1 MIATNIYRKKRTQ
14 ISRIIKILKKI
25 LVKIIYPL
33 EKYTKRKKKNTTT
46 LEKLNH
52 RRKTIPP
59 TQLRKEKSRSSFIVG
74 QISDP
79 GTKVNTERSGS
90 DIRGYETQISNSTA
104 ARFHDELLRVDARTD
119 TGEYICMYRERRIRF
134 GVKGQGTQ
142 RAARSIARES
152 GSRRRPTFLSG
163 HRSSRTTYFP
173 SPLLCVSC
181 VFVIDDLRRDE

>member
-1 MIATNIYRKKRTQ
+1 MIATNIYRKKKNANFKNNQ
-14 ISRIIKILKKI
+14 N
-25 LVKIIYPL
+25 P
-33 EKYTKRKKKNTTT
+33 KKKSSLKLFIRSRNTRKEKKNSRNTTT

-59 TQLRKEKSRSSFIVG
+59 TQLRKEKSHSSFIVG
-74 QISDP
+74 QISDS

-90 DIRGYETQISNSTA
+90 DIRGYETQISNSTTNCY
-104 ARFHDELLRVDARTD
+104 VWTRTH

-173 SPLLCVSC
+173 SSLLCVSC

>member
-14 ISRIIKILKKI
+14 ISRIIKILKIKSSLKLFI
-25 LVKIIYPL
+25 RSRNTRK
-33 EKYTKRKKKNTTT
+33 EKKNSRNTTT

-79 GTKVNTERSGS
+79 GTKVNTEKSGS

-104 ARFHDELLRVDARTD
+104 ARFHDELLRVDAHT
-119 TGEYICMYRERRIRF
+119 
-134 GVKGQGTQ
+134 
-142 RAARSIARES
+142 
-152 GSRRRPTFLSG
+152 
-163 HRSSRTTYFP
+163 HR
-173 SPLLCVSC
+173 
-181 VFVIDDLRRDE
+181 